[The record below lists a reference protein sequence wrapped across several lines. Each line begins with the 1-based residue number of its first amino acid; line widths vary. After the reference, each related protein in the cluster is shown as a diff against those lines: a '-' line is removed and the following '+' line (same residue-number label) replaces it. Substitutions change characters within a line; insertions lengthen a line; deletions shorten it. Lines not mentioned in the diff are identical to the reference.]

1 MAIPLTREDQLHH
14 DDESH
19 GVLIPMHV
27 SESGPHPERIPPPPF
42 THVLRTVP
50 IWKGASELGFTTS
63 PNSPP
68 PPPPSPQPSSTS
80 AATHHADYR
89 PGEEVYERRLL
100 VLRAA
105 AGSPVAAAARSP
117 AARLARGGAARRVR
131 TAAVRAGVRRRRGGN
146 PAHYRRQ
153 VRRPLHRRAQPP
165 HPRPRRRLPRARHRD
180 HSVSAWPVERVRMNC
195 LQWRERERQSAIHS
209 SSVRR
214 R

>member
-1 MAIPLTREDQLHH
+1 MASSSPC
-14 DDESH
+14 
-19 GVLIPMHV
+19 
-27 SESGPHPERIPPPPF
+27 
-42 THVLRTVP
+42 
-50 IWKGASELGFTTS
+50 TS
-63 PNSPP
+63 PNQALTQKEYLHPHSPTFSERSLYGREPQSSASPHPQIPP